1 MLNANLMANVTA
13 TKVTRND
20 KIDILLSVTD
30 IHTFQGIHLL
40 TEPTLKGGKK
50 TLELFGGK
58 VFKLARYVFATREYD
73 TAIINKAKKLGLN
86 IENWKPQP
94 HNYASHI
101 KGNILG
107 HNEDMHL
114 DIYDENKR
122 LYAQFM
128 LHKGSSLEATYFNA
142 NMIEITKEQIAPY
155 LIEKTISKKQS
166 DFGFTQSEFIPV
178 INPKIDSIVRFTAN
192 NTEYISE

>member
-1 MLNANLMANVTA
+1 MQTQLQKQSIAVS
-13 TKVTRND
+13 RNE
-20 KIDILLSVTD
+20 KIDLLLTMPLY
-30 IHTFQGIHLL
+30 TFQGVHLL

-50 TLELFGGK
+50 TLSLFGGI
-58 VFKLARYVFATREYD
+58 VFKLARYVFAKRDYN
-73 TAIINKAKKLGLN
+73 TAIINKGEKLGLD

-94 HNYASHI
+94 HNYATHI

-128 LHKGSSLEATYFNA
+128 LHKGSVLESQYFNA
-142 NMIEITKEQIAPY
+142 DMIEITKDEIAPY

-178 INPKIDSIVRFTAN
+178 INPKLDSIVRFTAN
-192 NTEYISE
+192 NCEYISE

>member
-1 MLNANLMANVTA
+1 MLNANLTANATA
-13 TKVTRND
+13 IKVARNE
-20 KIDILLSVTD
+20 KIDVLLSVTD

-50 TLELFGGK
+50 TLSLFGGK

-94 HNYASHI
+94 HNYATHI

-128 LHKGSSLEATYFNA
+128 LHKGSVLESQYFNA
-142 NMIEITKEQIAPY
+142 DMNEISKDEIAPY

-178 INPKIDSIVRFTAN
+178 INPKLDSIVRFTAN
-192 NTEYISE
+192 GIEYISE

>member
-1 MLNANLMANVTA
+1 MQTQLQKQSIAVS
-13 TKVTRND
+13 RNE
-20 KIDILLSVTD
+20 KIDLLLSMPSY
-30 IHTFQGIHLL
+30 TFQGIHLL

-50 TLELFGGK
+50 TLALFGGK
-58 VFKLARYVFATREYD
+58 VFKLARYVFAKRDYN
-73 TAIINKAKKLGLN
+73 TAIINKGEKLGLD

-94 HNYASHI
+94 HNYATHI

-128 LHKGSSLEATYFNA
+128 LHKGSVLESQYFNA
-142 NMIEITKEQIAPY
+142 DMIEISKDEIAPY

-178 INPKIDSIVRFTAN
+178 INPKLDSIIRFTAN
-192 NTEYISE
+192 NCEYISE

>member
-1 MLNANLMANVTA
+1 MLTADLMANVTA
-13 TKVTRND
+13 TKVTRNE

-30 IHTFQGIHLL
+30 IHTFKGIHLL
-40 TEPTLKGGKK
+40 TEQTLKGGKK
-50 TLELFGGK
+50 SLELFGGK

-73 TAIINKAKKLGLN
+73 TAIINKGKKLGLD
-86 IENWKPQP
+86 IEAWKPQP

-101 KGNILG
+101 KGNILC

-128 LHKGSSLEATYFNA
+128 LHKGSNLESRYFTA
-142 NMIEITKEQIAPY
+142 NMTEITKEDIAPY

-166 DFGFTQSEFIPV
+166 DFGFTQSDFIPV
-178 INPKIDSIVRFTAN
+178 INPKIDSIIRFTAN